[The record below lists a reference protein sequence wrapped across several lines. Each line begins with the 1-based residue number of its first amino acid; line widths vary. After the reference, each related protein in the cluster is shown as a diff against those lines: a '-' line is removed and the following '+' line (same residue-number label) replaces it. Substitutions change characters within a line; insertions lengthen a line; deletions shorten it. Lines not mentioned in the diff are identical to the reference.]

1 MIKAVKLEE
10 GSTLPEALEQLIL
23 KEGLK
28 GGLIAGIGGFR
39 KTEIGYYNPLTSE
52 FTREVLEAP
61 EDEILEV
68 LTLLGNYM
76 VRSDG
81 SVSIHTHVT
90 LGVKNI
96 GVKGG
101 HLLKAEVRPYLELF
115 LIEIGDL
122 RHVFPHRD
130 RA

>member
-10 GSTLPEALEQLIL
+10 GSTLPEALEELIIR
-23 KEGLK
+23 EGLK

-39 KTEIGYYNPLTSE
+39 KAEIGYYNPLTSE

-61 EDEILEV
+61 EDEVLEV

-81 SVSIHTHVT
+81 IASIHTHAT
-90 LGVKNI
+90 LGVKNV

-115 LIEIGDL
+115 LVEVGDL
-122 RHVFPHRD
+122 RKVLPHRD
-130 RA
+130 RT